1 MKFPRLPVLLFIFLS
16 CSAMAESGSYRV
28 EVIVFRNL
36 AEQAT
41 ADETDFL
48 RSFSR
53 FPALEDRELPDDFSV
68 VDKKSGAMDRAWRQ
82 LRSSRS
88 YQPLLYAAWKQER
101 IEYYPR
107 IHIHNDQVIGSRLR
121 HSPRAAG
128 QPPDSRQPGPA
139 VVPGR
144 GPAPEPPAGEPSP
157 VPATGAGADVATP
170 AAEPVYDN
178 LYQLDGTVQ
187 LRRSRFLH
195 LDLDLEYR
203 LQPAERREPEQGN
216 FNGATRIYHFNQSRQ
231 VNTGEM
237 QYFDSPYF
245 GALVL
250 VTAVPAR

>member
-1 MKFPRLPVLLFIFLS
+1 MKYPSLPVLLFILLS

-36 AEQAT
+36 AEQVT
-41 ADETDFL
+41 PGETDFV

-68 VDKKSGAMDRAWRQ
+68 VDEKSGAMDRAWRR
-82 LRSSRS
+82 LRSSGS
-88 YQPLLYAAWKQER
+88 YRPLLYAAWKQER
-101 IEYYPR
+101 IEYYPP
-107 IHIHNDQVIGSRLR
+107 IHIHNDQVIGSRL
-121 HSPRAAG
+121 HPQAQATG
-128 QPPDSRQPGPA
+128 QSPGPREADTAA
-139 VVPGR
+139 V
-144 GPAPEPPAGEPSP
+144 PARAPAHEPPTGEPSP
-157 VPATGAGADVATP
+157 ALEAGANEAVA
-170 AAEPVYDN
+170 AAAPEPVYDN

-203 LQPAERREPEQGN
+203 LQADELPEPEQGN